1 MKKLRICLM
10 AVVLFGSF
18 SMGAL
23 QVDATERWKPE
34 PVTEVVTPE
43 KIVNIDATKSIL
55 ALGADLSANQRASVL
70 SQMGLTEGDLAGFTV
85 ISITNEME
93 HQYLGSYMDASVIGS
108 KSLSSVLITPKES
121 GHGVVV
127 TTKNINYCTTG
138 MYRNALLTAGVSD
151 AEILVAAPSPMS
163 GTAALI
169 GAIKGYEAMTGVAV
183 QEVSLDTAM
192 DELITTGEIAEDI
205 AAKTGGDSEQI
216 EELIAFVKANV
227 AAHELKTEDDVLAV
241 IAEGE
246 QKFKVTLTQEQ
257 KQQIVDIMMKINELG
272 LDPQMLI
279 EQAEDLYSQFGTDF
293 FADLD
298 LNLDELNLDSLNLD
312 GLDTE
317 ALEEEVSKQISE
329 GFISKVVSAIKEFFA
344 GFFS

>member
-1 MKKLRICLM
+1 MKKLRICLAIM
-10 AVVLFGSF
+10 AALFTFLTGT
-18 SMGAL
+18 M
-23 QVDATERWKPE
+23 QVCATASELPE
-34 PVTEVVTPE
+34 PVADVVDPE

-55 ALGADLSANQRASVL
+55 ALGADLSDEQRASVL
-70 SQMGLTEGDLAGFTV
+70 TQMGLTEADIPSFTL
-85 ISITNEME
+85 ITITNEME

-121 GHGVVV
+121 GGVVV

-183 QEVSLDTAM
+183 EEVTLDTAM

-205 AAKTGGDSEQI
+205 ATQTGGDSEQI

-227 AAHELKTEDDVLAV
+227 AAGELKTEEDVLAV

-246 QKFKVTLTQEQ
+246 QKFGVTLTQEQ

-279 EQAEDLYSQFGTDF
+279 EQAEDLYGKFGTDF
-293 FADLD
+293 FKDLNI
-298 LNLDELNLDSLNLD
+298 NLDELDLDNINLD

-317 ALEEEVSKQISE
+317 AIKEEVNKQVSE
-329 GFISKVVSAIKEFFA
+329 GFVAKVVNAIKEFFA